1 MDSNHYLDT
10 NIQKAFQSHVAGC
23 EEHQLKLASVI
34 KYANQHQW
42 SLAIAWLDLANS
54 YGRLTTNSFSLRQ
67 MESLD
72 ITPLDLVSKP
82 ETMSQGGT
90 KPYLWQP
97 VITSPVIQQRMEEP
111 QAAVSPWL
119 GLISVAYWWS
129 GRLVTLPGSSRVPGP
144 SLQSVWESAGS
155 HHLHSV
161 GDISCRPFGGD
172 LSRRP
177 LSVSVFTPPST
188 YCWIVLKV
196 LALMLVIA
204 SLPVWESFP
213 SCSMLM
219 TPVWQPRMPRNASRC
234 SKPQRCGWI
243 GLEWNLKF
251 QSAEHLDST
260 VELPNPPFLQPLA
273 ISLFWGDTFPWQ
285 RYHPL
290 PRHACY

>member
-10 NIQKAFQSHVAGC
+10 NNQKAFQSHIAGC

-111 QAAVSPWL
+111 VWHTDGQAALSHYQAPAEFLTLVSNQYENLQAVITCTQWETYPVNL
-119 GLISVAYWWS
+119 
-129 GRLVTLPGSSRVPGP
+129 LVGIF
-144 SLQSVWESAGS
+144 Q
-155 HHLHSV
+155 
-161 GDISCRPFGGD
+161 GDP
-172 LSRRP
+172 
-177 LSVSVFTPPST
+177 
-188 YCWIVLKV
+188 Y
-196 LALMLVIA
+196 
-204 SLPVWESFP
+204 
-213 SCSMLM
+213 
-219 TPVWQPRMPRNASRC
+219 Q
-234 SKPQRCGWI
+234 
-243 GLEWNLKF
+243 F
-251 QSAEHLDST
+251 QSSHRHQLTAGLYSKC
-260 VELPNPPFLQPLA
+260 LP
-273 ISLFWGDTFPWQ
+273 
-285 RYHPL
+285 
-290 PRHACY
+290 